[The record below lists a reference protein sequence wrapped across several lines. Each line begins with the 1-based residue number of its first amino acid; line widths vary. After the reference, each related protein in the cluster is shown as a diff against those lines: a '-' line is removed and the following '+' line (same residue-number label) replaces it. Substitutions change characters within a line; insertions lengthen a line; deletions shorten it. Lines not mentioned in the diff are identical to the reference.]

1 MKTLKLL
8 FLFLLFFSI
17 TSHATHIVG
26 GEVRLVYLAGGVGE
40 SYKIILNLYFDNING
55 TPAAEDQSINVG
67 IYSKTSRQRVDY
79 FTLTKENQQNIAYLG
94 DVCQTGSLSTRIIVY
109 SREVQLNPAVY
120 TSAGGYFMVWERCC
134 RNNVITNISSPGQA
148 SNAFYSE
155 FPATRQGGS
164 IFRNSAPNLGIPPG
178 DYLCVNQSVSVNF
191 GGTDADGDVLV
202 YSLTTPF
209 DATIAS
215 QTTPKPFEGNAPDGS
230 QLIPPATYSSF
241 VPTVNFLAGYSATS
255 AILSNVVGGQLTI
268 NASTGVLTV
277 NPKSTGLFVFSV
289 KCEEFRAGVKI
300 GEIRRDF
307 QFLVKLCPNNTAPT
321 LTLNT
326 PQNQPYV
333 VGNDMVINLQANDP
347 LCFSLNIQDSP
358 NDVISQIKLIPTIG
372 SENFTQADYTLS
384 ANSVNLG
391 ASGISNNVTVCWNK
405 CKVNSSPTS
414 RFIFDVEVRDNGCP
428 NVGIAKQ
435 GVVLNVKGKGN
446 TKPTISIVGSTTNFN
461 ATTLIGDVLVGD
473 SLIIDLRGTDAENDS
488 ISFSAEGSGFDF
500 VPYGA
505 TFISTSGK
513 GTATAQFKIKAN
525 CNNITTN
532 GQSDTLK
539 FKFILK
545 ENSGGVGCTALRD
558 SLEVKIRIKD
568 AEVNIDTFTPYNVFT
583 PNGDAKNAYY
593 ALDNLPKDNCIYN
606 FRNFMVYNRWG
617 KRIYETTDRNF
628 KWEAK
633 SFPAG
638 LYYYYLDYN
647 QKKYKGS
654 ISILY

>member
-1 MKTLKLL
+1 MKILKLL
-8 FLFLLFFSI
+8 FLFLLFFSV
-17 TSHATHIVG
+17 TSQATHIVG

-55 TPAAEDQSINVG
+55 TPAAEDPSINVG
-67 IYSKTSRQRVDY
+67 IYSKSTRQRVDY
-79 FTLTKENQQNIAYLG
+79 FTLTKETQQNIPYLG

-109 SREVQLNPAVY
+109 SREIQLNPAVY
-120 TSAGGYFMVWERCC
+120 TSSAGYFMVWERCC

-155 FPATRQGGS
+155 FPATRQGGV

-191 GGTDADGDVLV
+191 GGTDADGDELR

-230 QLIPPATYSSF
+230 QLIPPASYPNF
-241 VPTVNFLAGYSATS
+241 VPTVNFLTGYSATS
-255 AILSNVVGGQLTI
+255 PILSNVLGGQLTI
-268 NASTGVLTV
+268 DPNTGELRV
-277 NPKSTGLFVFSV
+277 NPRTQGLFVFSV
-289 KCEEFRAGVKI
+289 KCEEWRNGVKI

-307 QFLVKLCPNNTAPT
+307 QFLVKACPNNSSPT

-326 PQNQPYV
+326 PQNQPYI
-333 VGNDMVINLQANDP
+333 VGNDMVIDLQVNDP
-347 LCFSLNIQDSP
+347 LCFKLNIQDSP
-358 NDVISQIKLIPTIG
+358 NDVISQIKLIPATG
-372 SENFTQADYTLS
+372 SENFTAADYTLS
-384 ANSVNLG
+384 TTTVNLG
-391 ASGISNNVTVCWNK
+391 ASGISNNVTVCWNR
-405 CKVNSSPTS
+405 CKANTSPTA
-414 RFIFDVEVRDNGCP
+414 RFIFEIEVRDNGCP

-435 GVVLNVKGKGN
+435 RVVLNVRGKNN
-446 TKPTISIVGSTTNFN
+446 TQPKLNVVRSSANFN
-461 ATTLIGDVLVGD
+461 AITLVGDVLVGD
-473 SLIIDLRGTDAENDS
+473 SLLIDFNGIDVDNDS
-488 ISFSAEGSGFDF
+488 ISISAEATGFDF
-500 VPYGA
+500 VTYGA
-505 TFISTSGK
+505 TFTSTTGR

-525 CNNITTN
+525 CNNIITN

-545 ENSGGVGCTALRD
+545 ENSGGVGCLSLRD
-558 SLEVKIRIKD
+558 STEIKIRIKD
-568 AEVNIDTFTPYNVFT
+568 TEVNIDTFTPYNVFT

-606 FRNFMVYNRWG
+606 FRNFTVYNRWG
-617 KRIYETTDRNF
+617 KRIYETTNRDF

-633 SFPAG
+633 NFPAG

>member
-1 MKTLKLL
+1 MKTLRLLLL
-8 FLFLLFFSI
+8 FILFFSV
-17 TSHATHIVG
+17 TSQATHIVG

-67 IYSKTSRQRVDY
+67 IYNKSTRQRVDY
-79 FTLTKENQQNIAYLG
+79 FTLTKETQQNIAYLG

-109 SREVQLNPAVY
+109 GREVQLNPALY
-120 TSAGGYFMVWERCC
+120 TSSGGYFMVWERCC
-134 RNNVITNISSPGQA
+134 RNNVITNINSPGQI

-155 FPATRQGGS
+155 FPATRQNGS

-178 DYLCVNQSVSVNF
+178 DYLCVNQLVSVNF
-191 GGTDADGDVLV
+191 GGTDADGDELR

-230 QLIPPATYSSF
+230 QLIPPASYANF

-255 AILSNVVGGQLTI
+255 PILSNVPGGQLTI
-268 NASTGVLTV
+268 DPNTGVLTV
-277 NPKSTGLFVFSV
+277 NPREQGLFVFSV
-289 KCEEFRAGVKI
+289 KCEEFRGGVKI

-307 QFLVKLCPNNTAPT
+307 QFLVKLCPNNQSPT

-333 VGNDMVINLQANDP
+333 VGNDMIIDLQANDR

-358 NDVISQIKLIPTIG
+358 NDIISQIKLIPATG
-372 SENFTQADYTLS
+372 SEPFTSADYAIS
-384 ANSVNLG
+384 ANTVNLG
-391 ASGISNNVTVCWNK
+391 ASGISNNVVTVCWNK
-405 CKVNSSPTS
+405 CKVNTSPTG

-428 NVGIAKQ
+428 NVGIARQ
-435 GVVLNVKGKGN
+435 RAVLNVRGKIN
-446 TKPTISIVGSTTNFN
+446 TKPSISIASNTTNFN

-473 SLIIDLRGTDAENDS
+473 SLLIDFRGIDIDNDS
-488 ISFSAEGSGFDF
+488 ISFSAEGAGFDF

-505 TFISTSGK
+505 TFTSMAGK

-532 GQSDTLK
+532 GQADTLK
-539 FKFILK
+539 FKFVLR
-545 ENSGGVGCTALRD
+545 ESGNSCFALRD

-568 AEVNIDTFTPYNVFT
+568 IKVNIDAFVPYNVFT
-583 PNGDAKNAYY
+583 PNGDTKNAYY
-593 ALDNLPKDNCIYN
+593 ALDNLPKDNCVYN
-606 FRNFMVYNRWG
+606 FRNFIVYNRWG
-617 KRIYETTDRNF
+617 KRIYETSNKDFR
-628 KWEAK
+628 WEAK